1 MVALAITAP
10 ERENSDSPLAI
21 DTANRAK
28 IGYSGL
34 HHWHSTEEIMA
45 KVKNI
50 PTDKEA
56 PAAVE
61 QPKQPNH
68 TAVIKSQVLARI
80 GKPPRLDHVEVCKQ
94 HNGKYRVNIWEQTE
108 PKKNIAVTPSP
119 RIGLSY
125 YLKVSDAGEI
135 IDSNPPMTKVGTSVV
150 A

>member
-1 MVALAITAP
+1 MEKVRNTP
-10 ERENSDSPLAI
+10 TN
-21 DTANRAK
+21 K
-28 IGYSGL
+28 
-34 HHWHSTEEIMA
+34 EE
-45 KVKNI
+45 
-50 PTDKEA
+50 T
-56 PAAVE
+56 AAVE

-80 GKPPRLDHVEVCKQ
+80 GPPPRLHRVEVCKQ

-125 YLKVSDAGEI
+125 YLTVSDTGEI
-135 IDSNPPMTKVGTSVV
+135 IRSNPPLTKLGTS